1 MQQSLGLIIAAP
13 ASGSGKT
20 VVTLG
25 LISHLAAGGVSV
37 ASAKAGPDY
46 IDPAF
51 HVAAAGGHV
60 AAAGG
65 HAAAGGPCLNLDPWA
80 MRPETLAGLA
90 AAASK
95 DAEITVLEGVMGLF
109 DGAFVAPGE
118 KDGSTADL
126 AHLTGWPVVLVIDA
140 RAQAGSA
147 AAVLKGFADY
157 RADVTIAGVI
167 FNRVGGARH
176 EEILRRAC
184 AQSSPG
190 IPVLGCLPKA
200 EGLSLPERHL
210 GLVQA
215 VEHPDL
221 VGFIEN
227 ARALIAEHVD
237 VDTLLALARPLALG
251 GEKALSPLDPLGQ
264 RIAVA
269 RDEAF
274 AFSYASVIQGW
285 REAGAEVIEFSPLED
300 EAPDADAD
308 AVYLPG
314 GYPEL
319 HAGRLA
325 AAGNFMDGLRAATE
339 RGARIFGECGGYM
352 VLGRGLVDAEGNR
365 HAMAGLLGVETSF
378 AEAKLHLGYRRLK
391 TVSEG
396 PLGAKGTVFRGHEF
410 HYAQVIG
417 EDGETALFEA
427 EDAEGNGLG
436 AVGLADAEAGGRVAG
451 SFIHLIDRE

>member
-1 MQQSLGLIIAAP
+1 MSQNRQSKRGVVIAAP
-13 ASGSGKT
+13 SSGSGKT

-25 LISHLAAGGVSV
+25 LIRHLAARGFSV

-51 HVAAAGGHV
+51 HAAAGG
-60 AAAGG
+60 GQ
-65 HAAAGGPCLNLDPWA
+65 CLNLDPWA

-90 AAASK
+90 AAAAG

-109 DGAFVAPGE
+109 DGAFVKAGE
-118 KDGSTADL
+118 EDGSTADL
-126 AHLTGWPVVLVIDA
+126 ARLTGWPVVLVIDV

-147 AAVLKGFADY
+147 AAVLRGFADF
-157 RADVTIAGVI
+157 RDDVDVAGVI
-167 FNRVGGARH
+167 FNRVGGQRH

-184 AQSSPG
+184 EQSSPG
-190 IPVLGCLPKA
+190 IPVLGCLPRA

-215 VEHPDL
+215 VEHTDL
-221 VGFIEN
+221 AGFIEN
-227 ARALIAEHVD
+227 ASTLIAEHVD
-237 VDTLLALARPLALG
+237 VDALLALARPLALG
-251 GEKALSPLDPLGQ
+251 GSGAEGPRLEPPLEPLGQ

-274 AFSYASVIQGW
+274 AFSYASVTLGW
-285 REAGAEVIEFSPLED
+285 RQAGAEVREFSPLKD

-325 AAGNFMDGLRAATE
+325 AAGNFIAGLRAAAD
-339 RGARIFGECGGYM
+339 RGAQVFGECGGYM
-352 VLGRGLVDAEGNR
+352 VLGRGLVDTEGNR
-365 HAMAGLLGVETSF
+365 HAMAGLLGLETSF

-391 TVSEG
+391 TVCEG
-396 PLGAKGTVFRGHEF
+396 PLGAKGTAFRGHEF
-410 HYAQVIG
+410 HYAKVIG
-417 EDGETALFEA
+417 EDGATPLFEA
-427 EDAEGNGLG
+427 EDAEGNDLG
-436 AVGLADAEAGGRVAG
+436 AVGLAGGLSGGRVAG